1 MASYISQTEA
11 AIYADS
17 FQTMAMPK
25 ALALLSTASSMVDA
39 YCNRTFTTDQLDDPV
54 KCAVAM
60 LAEWLGSANP
70 AAGLVTSEKIGDYSV
85 DYATQSVDGMPLA
98 IQMLLAPYRIMVVG

>member
-1 MASYISQTEA
+1 MTSYISQTEA

-60 LAEWLGSANP
+60 LAEWLAGATP
-70 AAGLVTSEKIGDYSV
+70 ATGTITGEKLGDYQV
-85 DYATQSVDGMPLA
+85 QYAAYLA
-98 IQMLLAPYRIMVVG
+98 VEIPNPVKLLLQPYRIIAVG

>member
-39 YCNRTFTTDQLDDPV
+39 YCNRTFTADQVDDAV
-54 KCAVAM
+54 KCAVSM

-70 AAGLVTSEKIGDYSV
+70 ASGTVKSEKIGDYQV
-85 DYATQSVDGMPLA
+85 DYSEQSADGMPLA
-98 IQMLLAPYRIMVVG
+98 IQMLLAPYRIIAVG